1 MQKLDQ
7 DRERVFLNLRV
18 TCDTCVYATKT
29 VFDCEK
35 RVKQKYVVHDRQ
47 RVSVTRWLDC
57 FSIYGHLQ
65 QRKLSQICHK
75 FAKLS
80 SAFCQLRNK
89 SSKMCQDLK
98 TVAKVAEFCQTW
110 SHCRGGSKYVRER
123 EGV

>member
-29 VFDCEK
+29 VFDYDK
-35 RVKQKYVVHDRQ
+35 REKQKYVVHDRQ

-75 FAKLS
+75 FAKLG

-89 SSKMCQDLK
+89 PSKICQDL
-98 TVAKVAEFCQTW
+98 
-110 SHCRGGSKYVRER
+110 
-123 EGV
+123 